1 MARFQFFRADGR
13 LVRWRLLGG
22 NNRVLGVSS
31 RASADHTAALRDATA
46 VREHAAGADFDVEHV
61 ASGLWCWHMNFPD
74 PHDEAGPPVP
84 LATSGRGFARRVDA
98 SLAAERFQ
106 ARAPVAELD
115 LTLAVFEPGRRG
127 REVSFSLE
135 NPEIPES
142 GEIPEATAMRPK
154 RPVC

>member
-1 MARFQFFRADGR
+1 MARFQFFRTDAR

-22 NNRVLGVSS
+22 NNRVLGVSN
-31 RASADHTAALRDATA
+31 RAAVDQKTALRDATA
-46 VREHAAGADFDVEHV
+46 VREHAATAEIDVEHV
-61 ASGLWCWHMNFPD
+61 TSGLWCWHMTLPD
-74 PHDEAGPPVP
+74 PLSEAGELAP

-135 NPEIPES
+135 NPEILEG
-142 GEIPEATAMRPK
+142 GEIPEVTVMRPK
-154 RPVC
+154 PPVG